1 MTSRDREWSALSK
14 REAGAVGVDAVK
26 GAFRRAGYTVFE
38 SEETRTPTRFA
49 VARDRGPMYDV
60 RVRTCRPPGGNYTF
74 LTKSELELSESVFVV
89 LVLLHEGESPEL
101 YLIPSLAWREPNSLL
116 VDRDY
121 EGLAS
126 APEWGIS
133 LSGKSLPLLAEFN
146 FAREAGRL

>member
-1 MTSRDREWSALSK
+1 VSKHDLQWSRLSK
-14 REAGAVGVDAVK
+14 RMTSAIGLAAAT
-26 GAFRRAGYTVFE
+26 GAFRKAGFTVFE
-38 SEETRTPTRFA
+38 ADETRTPTRFA
-49 VARDRGPMYDV
+49 VARGKGTIYDV

-74 LTKSELELSESVFVV
+74 LTKSELELRESVVVV
-89 LVLLHEGESPEL
+89 LVLLHEGESPDL
-101 YLIPSLAWREPNSLL
+101 YLIPSLAWQEPSSLL